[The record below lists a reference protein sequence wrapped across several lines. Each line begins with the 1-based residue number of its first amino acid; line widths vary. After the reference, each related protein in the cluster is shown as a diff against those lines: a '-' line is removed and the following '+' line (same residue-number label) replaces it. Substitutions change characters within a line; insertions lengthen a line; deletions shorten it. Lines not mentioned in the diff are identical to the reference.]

1 MTDPLAG
8 VSGYDYAFTPEN
20 RMTKVRT
27 RKLAS
32 GNAYDGARILQEAE
46 YGPDGNRW
54 LKIVAGSITGGDAML
69 TLRDASGQV
78 AVDFMET
85 NDGQG
90 PRASKHYVYGSGR
103 LLAQYSACGP
113 APQLTVDSMTGTSIT
128 FEKLDAAGE
137 TWTDHYVVI
146 QDDTGET
153 VKLIGPIEN
162 LADTF
167 SVLRS
172 EFSGGGNFV
181 VRVRG
186 ESGCGSSGFSN
197 GVTVNLDA
205 AAGSCLDGVA
215 LGNWGIDSGTGDATL
230 RMRAHHTCPA
240 GTVFRAVYAQTYM
253 PGFPALVL
261 EAGLSSPAAN
271 IEDTGLTSGL
281 GWDYWFEAHDSG
293 GTPEGD
299 PGMRTTK
306 ENWNAYNVAGHA
318 ADEASLHVEYLHS
331 DHLGSTRLVTEAL
344 GSAVASLKFYP
355 FGHLAEVAT
364 PGASDGVRMQFT
376 GHERD
381 ASIGLDYMKA
391 RYCGPG
397 LGRFLSVD
405 PVVGKPDH
413 PESWNRYAYVRNRP
427 VISVDPNG
435 RTAYL
440 VVRETT
446 FGGAHAFVVVFPNSK
461 SLRDSFRGDQ
471 VFDSSKGNVRM
482 DASKKTDGNLG
493 GDLNHPYDQ
502 EANQAG
508 LAILHLDKLEPPVGM
523 TVEEFD
529 QALVDAFV
537 EYQDNLP
544 YHGIP
549 YWTNGYNSNGFASG
563 LIEAAGGKR
572 PKLPGI
578 VGAVGWNKPVPK
590 EHFSPSTKGRRES
603 VPKALLDTQDYG
615 YDTAGYCSAEHG
627 GC

>member
-1 MTDPLAG
+1 
-8 VSGYDYAFTPEN
+8 
-20 RMTKVRT
+20 
-27 RKLAS
+27 
-32 GNAYDGARILQEAE
+32 
-46 YGPDGNRW
+46 
-54 LKIVAGSITGGDAML
+54 
-69 TLRDASGQV
+69 
-78 AVDFMET
+78 
-85 NDGQG
+85 
-90 PRASKHYVYGSGR
+90 
-103 LLAQYSACGP
+103 
-113 APQLTVDSMTGTSIT
+113 MTGTSIT

-391 RYCGPG
+391 RYCSSSHSRFASADPLPG
-397 LGRFLSVD
+397 SANR
-405 PVVGKPDH
+405 PQ
-413 PESWNRYAYVRNRP
+413 SWNLYVYALNTPLRL
-427 VISVDPNG
+427 VDPNG
-435 RTAYL
+435 ADEFPVYLWVSAEVDYDAAIAHAQHSLVIAQRVLFNPAGHTTRLAGSGVAEFVPSTITPEVMAIVNVEFVNELEPNAL
-440 VVRETT
+440 VVL
-446 FGGAHAFVVVFPNSK
+446 V
-461 SLRDSFRGDQ
+461 
-471 VFDSSKGNVRM
+471 
-482 DASKKTDGNLG
+482 GNLADS
-493 GDLNHPYDQ
+493 GDLGVTSMGNWVVGLSINSTFTSLAHEFGHSFGLGHSLDALNLMFKFNHDRF
-502 EANQAG
+502 G
-508 LAILHLDKLEPPVGM
+508 RSG
-523 TVEEFD
+523 T
-529 QALVDAFV
+529 ALTKKQLRAVIDGIGCSGECPDVDP
-537 EYQDNLP
+537 DP
-544 YHGIP
+544 
-549 YWTNGYNSNGFASG
+549 ASG
-563 LIEAAGGKR
+563 FGLLKRDGGKFCFQ
-572 PKLPGI
+572 GI
-578 VGAVGWNKPVPK
+578 
-590 EHFSPSTKGRRES
+590 S
-603 VPKALLDTQDYG
+603 
-615 YDTAGYCSAEHG
+615 CSSDDD
-627 GC
+627 